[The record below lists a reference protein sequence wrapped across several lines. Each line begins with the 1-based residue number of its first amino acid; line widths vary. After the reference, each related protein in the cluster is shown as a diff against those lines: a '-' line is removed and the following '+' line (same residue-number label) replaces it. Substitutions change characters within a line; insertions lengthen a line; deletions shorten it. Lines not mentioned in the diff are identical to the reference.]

1 MSINLPPV
9 IQEMP
14 SLVLAKPEFEAKLDL
29 GIKKFVIAI
38 TKDLT
43 KEDKDLFS
51 QYGKLV
57 YYNDRIHNNMPID
70 SYAWDYLF
78 FDMRN
83 SEDRYAI
90 MRMVLPFREKY
101 NLVVYSYKFELDEII
116 PEADNHLS
124 SFPKI
129 QARKEDFECLL
140 LQKRLQKPRWYVSL
154 FSCILDA
161 YHKVKK

>member
-1 MSINLPPV
+1 
-9 IQEMP
+9 
-14 SLVLAKPEFEAKLDL
+14 
-29 GIKKFVIAI
+29 
-38 TKDLT
+38 
-43 KEDKDLFS
+43 
-51 QYGKLV
+51 
-57 YYNDRIHNNMPID
+57 
-70 SYAWDYLF
+70 
-78 FDMRN
+78 MRN

-140 LQKRLQKPRWYVSL
+140 LQKRLKKPRWYVSL